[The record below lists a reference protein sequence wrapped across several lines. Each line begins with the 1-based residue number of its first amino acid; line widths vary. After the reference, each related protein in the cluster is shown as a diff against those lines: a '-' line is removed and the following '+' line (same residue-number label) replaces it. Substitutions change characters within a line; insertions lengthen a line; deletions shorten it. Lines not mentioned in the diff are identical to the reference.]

1 MNSFEPFD
9 WKQVKSKKR
18 VSADVPALFFR
29 ALTFGNGSNHS
40 LSMFKQCILALV
52 LFPFLIKMAAVLKER
67 NHRKPKAPKE
77 LLMFFPQDYSSVKL
91 SKNKILGTAQQR
103 GSLQENT
110 WIEADIGYEQPW
122 KGLIIKTG

>member
-1 MNSFEPFD
+1 MSCVALPVL
-9 WKQVKSKKR
+9 Q
-18 VSADVPALFFR
+18 VPAN
-29 ALTFGNGSNHS
+29 ALN
-40 LSMFKQCILALV
+40 LLIL
-52 LFPFLIKMAAVLKER
+52 
-67 NHRKPKAPKE
+67 APKE

-103 GSLQENT
+103 SSLQENT

>member
-1 MNSFEPFD
+1 MIELCCSSGHFRLLAN
-9 WKQVKSKKR
+9 
-18 VSADVPALFFR
+18 ALN
-29 ALTFGNGSNHS
+29 L
-40 LSMFKQCILALV
+40 LIL
-52 LFPFLIKMAAVLKER
+52 
-67 NHRKPKAPKE
+67 APKE

-110 WIEADIGYEQPW
+110 WIEADIGCEQPW